1 MRRSAS
7 TLVAPGWQLN
17 ISRRPQVALEEAA
30 GSCVAEKSW
39 TGMPFSARAYLA
51 RVYLMAFWSLTGL
64 TPILQLSQRQD
75 NSLCPGPLRK
85 LKAAVGDTLRCAG
98 GFRNSNTPPLS
109 TRTALHLRRRPLLRP
124 ELALTSVA
132 PFVCMRLTGCGFA
145 MDLRAAAATN
155 ILNGGKAGHQC
166 VGSASEDDTLF
177 FSISFALFD
186 VRAAVFGWQ
195 SICRGHGGLAMC
207 E

>member
-39 TGMPFSARAYLA
+39 TGMPPSARAYLA
-51 RVYLMAFWSLTGL
+51 HVYLFAIPPWPRL
-64 TPILQLSQRQD
+64 TPLLRLSQRQD
-75 NSLCPGPLRK
+75 HPLCPGPLRK

-132 PFVCMRLTGCGFA
+132 PFVCMRLTGCGIA

-155 ILNGGKAGHQC
+155 IFNGGKAGNQV
-166 VGSASEDDTLF
+166 VGSATEDDTLF
-177 FSISFALFD
+177 FSMSFALF
-186 VRAAVFGWQ
+186 
-195 SICRGHGGLAMC
+195 
-207 E
+207 